1 VHEAEAR
8 EVGGALA
15 IDVRRDRHVVAP
27 ENDLLSLRDPFFEEP
42 RRDRALVDIEER
54 YVVIGDLVKEDDEL
68 DEVGVRLLPER
79 LLASAKEIVEE
90 GRDVVCESIRVKVTV
105 ERVVAV
111 VGIETDFDVI
121 LGPPVT
127 RKDVFYLSQKSPF
140 TSNTSPPIR
149 FALSAAL

>member
-1 VHEAEAR
+1 
-8 EVGGALA
+8 
-15 IDVRRDRHVVAP
+15 
-27 ENDLLSLRDPFFEEP
+27 
-42 RRDRALVDIEER
+42 
-54 YVVIGDLVKEDDEL
+54 VKEDDEL

-79 LLASAKEIVEE
+79 LLASAKEIVE
-90 GRDVVCESIRVKVTV
+90 RDAMLYARAYAVKVTV

-127 RKDVFYLSQKSPF
+127 RKDVFYLSAEVAF
-140 TSNTSPPIR
+140 YSNTSPPIR